1 MDQLKVPRIRDDRH
15 GRRAA
20 EACNPC
26 ALAPTVRLL
35 ACAWPDRV
43 PPLRQPAL
51 RQPFS
56 PLAWHIRGKQPRR
69 IAQVAVRET
78 TNNQMPARPC
88 LPAAQAR
95 AGAPVPEVHL
105 LAQQAPQPI
114 TLHLVPK
121 STRADAKQ
129 DYSDGVPRSLHVVA
143 GYRTASNVSAFRTL
157 DCTASNLRT

>member
-1 MDQLKVPRIRDDRH
+1 MDELKVPRIWDDRH

-35 ACAWPDRV
+35 ACAWPDRA

-56 PLAWHIRGKQPRR
+56 PLAWDIRGKQPRR

-78 TNNQMPARPC
+78 TDNQMPARPC
-88 LPAAQAR
+88 LSTTAAWT
-95 AGAPVPEVHL
+95 GASVPEVHL

-114 TLHLVPK
+114 TWRLSVL
-121 STRADAKQ
+121 SDASRCQTGLLERCAQKPACGSGIPHSEQ
-129 DYSDGVPRSLHVVA
+129 CVRFPD
-143 GYRTASNVSAFRTL
+143 T
-157 DCTASNLRT
+157 